1 MYEIPNTKSNL
12 IQKGENMKKHI
23 LSLTL
28 GSLLVSALSAED
40 DGFYTSVG
48 YQIGEAAQMVTN
60 TKGIQELSDN
70 YEKLNNLLTRYSTLN
85 TLIKLSADPSAVSGA
100 INNLN
105 AGATGLLKEKTNSPA
120 YQAVSLALNA
130 AVGLWNTIGY
140 AIMCGNGNGTGSGP
154 GSVIFNNQP
163 GQSSTAITCNRYEAT
178 GPGKSMSIDEFKKLN
193 EAYQIIQQALKNQNG
208 FPELGGNGAKVSVK
222 YSYECKQ
229 ENENSN
235 INGGVNQFC
244 EAKNGSSSSG
254 SGSNGSNGTST
265 QTTTQDGVTITT
277 TYNSNKAT
285 VKFDITNNAQQL
297 LNQAANIMQVLNT
310 QCPLVRSTHNEN
322 APGGGQP
329 WGLSTSG
336 NACQIFQQ
344 EFSEV
349 TSMIKNAQ
357 EIVAQSKIANANQK
371 AEIANPSNFNPFTD
385 ASFAQ
390 SMLKNARAQAEM
402 FNLAEQVKQNLEVMQ
417 NNNNVNENLGGFGT
431 GMTNF
436 VSAFLASCRTDG
448 TLPNAGVTNNTWGAG
463 CAYVGE
469 TITALNNSIAH
480 FGTQAQQIQQ
490 AENIADTLVNF
501 KSRYSELGNTYNSIT
516 TALSSI
522 PNAQS
527 LQNAVSKKNNPY
539 SPQGI
544 ETNYYLNQN
553 SYNQIQTINQE
564 LGRNPFRKVGIV
576 SSQTNNG
583 AMNGIGIQVGYKQFF
598 GQKRRWGARYYGFF
612 DYNHAF
618 IKSSFFNSASDVW
631 TYGFGAD
638 ALYNF
643 INDKATNFLGK
654 NNKLS
659 VGLFGGIALAGTS
672 WLNSEYVNLATMN
685 NVYNAKMNVANFQFL
700 FNMGVRMNLARSK
713 KKGSDHAAQH
723 GIELGLKIPTINT
736 NYYSFM
742 GAELK
747 YRRLYS
753 VYLNYVFAY

>member
-1 MYEIPNTKSNL
+1 
-12 IQKGENMKKHI
+12 MKKHI

-28 GSLLVSALSAED
+28 GSLLVSTLSAED

-60 TKGIQELSDN
+60 TKGIQQLSDN
-70 YEKLNNLLTRYSTLN
+70 YENLSKLLTRYSKLN
-85 TLIKLSADPSAVSGA
+85 TFIQLASDPSAINAARENLGA
-100 INNLN
+100 SAKNLI
-105 AGATGLLKEKTNSPA
+105 GDTKTSPA
-120 YQAVSLALNA
+120 YQAVLLAINA
-130 AVGLWNTIGY
+130 AVGFWNVLGY
-140 AIMCGNGNGTGSGP
+140 ATQCGGNGNQKSTS
-154 GSVIFNNQP
+154 STTIFNNEP
-163 GQSSTAITCNRYEAT
+163 GYRSTSITCSYNNLGIGRE
-178 GPGKSMSIDEFKKLN
+178 GVMSIDNMKKVN
-193 EAYQIIQQALKNQNG
+193 EAYQILQTALKNGLPALKENNG
-208 FPELGGNGAKVSVK
+208 TLSEVKYTYTCSGGGNTNCDPSLFGITGTT
-222 YSYECKQ
+222 
-229 ENENSN
+229 NNGDGR
-235 INGGVNQFC
+235 NGGSVTKTQTIDGKQVTTTISSKVVDSGASGNTSRVSYTEITNQLSGVPDSAQALLAQASTLINTINDACPWFSVTNKSGGPQMNPTSGGLCNFKEEISAIQKMITDAQELVNQ
-244 EAKNGSSSSG
+244 
-254 SGSNGSNGTST
+254 TSVINSHE
-265 QTTTQDGVTITT
+265 QTAPVGG
-277 TYNSNKAT
+277 NK
-285 VKFDITNNAQQL
+285 
-297 LNQAANIMQVLNT
+297 
-310 QCPLVRSTHNEN
+310 P
-322 APGGGQP
+322 
-329 WGLSTSG
+329 
-336 NACQIFQQ
+336 
-344 EFSEV
+344 
-349 TSMIKNAQ
+349 
-357 EIVAQSKIANANQK
+357 
-371 AEIANPSNFNPFTD
+371 FNPFTD

-390 SMLKNARAQAEM
+390 GMLANASAQAKM
-402 FNLAEQVKQNLEVMQ
+402 LDLSHQVGQTINPDNLSGNFKNFVTGFLATC
-417 NNNNVNENLGGFGT
+417 NNPSTAGT
-431 GMTNF
+431 GGTQGSVPGTVTTQTF
-436 VSAFLASCRTDG
+436 AS
-448 TLPNAGVTNNTWGAG
+448 G
-463 CAYVGE
+463 CAYVE
-469 TITALNNSIAH
+469 QTITNLNNSIAH
-480 FGTQAQQIQQ
+480 FGTQEQQIQQ
-490 AENIADTLVNF
+490 AENIADTLVHF

-516 TALSSI
+516 TALSKV

-527 LQNAVSKKNNPY
+527 LQNVVSKKNNPY

-553 SYNQIQTINQE
+553 TYNQIQTINQE
-564 LGRNPFRKVGIV
+564 LGRNPFRKLGIV

-598 GQKRRWGARYYGFF
+598 GQKRKWGARYYGFF

-672 WLNSEYVNLATMN
+672 WLNSEYVNLATVN
-685 NVYNAKMNVANFQFL
+685 NVYNAKINTANFQFL